1 MEKKRE
7 EMKMLKTLSGKSSM
21 ELKVKLIMLV
31 TKLSLLDKI
40 PKNT

>member
-1 MEKKRE
+1 MPKK
-7 EMKMLKTLSGKSSM
+7 LSRKSSM

-40 PKNT
+40 PQNT